1 MSTQILSKLNPYLN
15 MADKSKYK
23 KRIEELIAKRNETL
37 LEEQAVQEIID
48 LYEPAFDK
56 QKSLWDRILAF
67 LRAENELG
75 RKFGRVLD
83 IIGSKKINTA
93 RDFVRERIL
102 PHL

>member
-1 MSTQILSKLNPYLN
+1 